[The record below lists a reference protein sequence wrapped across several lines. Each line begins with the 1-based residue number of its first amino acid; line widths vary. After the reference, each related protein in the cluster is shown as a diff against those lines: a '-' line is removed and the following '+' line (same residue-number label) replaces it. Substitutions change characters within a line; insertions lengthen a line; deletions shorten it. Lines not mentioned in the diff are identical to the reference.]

1 MTAESD
7 AQDAVRLAARR
18 AGAVLWRNNVGA
30 GKLSNGS
37 FIRWGLA
44 NESMLMNRGVKSGDL
59 IGIEPVLITPAHVG
73 LTIGRFV
80 SAEVKAPGW
89 RYHGTSREMAQKAWV
104 DLVISLG
111 GKAVF
116 TTGEWE

>member
-18 AGAVLWRNNVGA
+18 AGVVLWRNNVGA
-30 GKLSNGS
+30 GKLDNGS

-44 NESMLMNRGVKSGDL
+44 NESKQMNERIKSGDL
-59 IGIEPVLITPAHVG
+59 IGIEPLLITPAHAG

-89 RYHGTSREMAQKAWV
+89 RYRGTPREVAQRAWA
-104 DLVISLG
+104 DLVLSLG
-111 GKAVF
+111 GKAIF
-116 TTGEWE
+116 TTGEWQ